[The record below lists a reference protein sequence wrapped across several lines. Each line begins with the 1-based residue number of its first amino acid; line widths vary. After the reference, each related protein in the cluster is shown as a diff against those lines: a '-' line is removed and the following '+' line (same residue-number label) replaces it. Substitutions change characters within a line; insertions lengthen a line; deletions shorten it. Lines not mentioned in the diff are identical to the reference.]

1 MSVQILEDNTLFSV
15 SSDSA
20 ILKLNG
26 QMNSK
31 LLFQIPN
38 FIQMQNDIQAI
49 YFSINTAVIPASFFN
64 VNSTNNLIY
73 INNQQYG
80 FTQGNY
86 NITQLLTMMN
96 TRLPTGYY
104 FEYNSITNRLQ
115 LFSPVLS
122 WSIQPTQSTCYRL
135 IGWNNTEDFIF
146 SARDQYQSPNAV
158 NLLTVPRVFIRSSTI
173 NTGSYSDETESF
185 DVLGVIPNTACLNGV
200 IHYSNFNG
208 IDHLVNRDVINFDV
222 FLTDDE
228 RQLIDF
234 QGCPVYLTFN
244 IKTIREVV
252 KPPSF
257 QEMYK
262 NANEDLAQ
270 MNSLKSL
277 EPQKIVLKKN

>member
-1 MSVQILEDNTLFSV
+1 MSIQILEDNTLFSV

-20 ILKLNG
+20 ILKFNG
-26 QMNSK
+26 DMNSK

-64 VNSTNNLIY
+64 VNSTNNLIF

-80 FTQGNY
+80 FIYGNY

-104 FEYNSITNRLQ
+104 FKYNSIINRLQ
-115 LFSPVLS
+115 LYAPVLD
-122 WSIQPTQSTCYRL
+122 WSIQPTKSTCYRL
-135 IGWNNTEDFIF
+135 IGWRNTEDFTF
-146 SARDQYQSPNAV
+146 SMRDQYQSPNVV

-208 IDHLVNRDVINFDV
+208 INHLVNKDVINFDV

-234 QGCPVYLTFN
+234 QGCPIYLTFN
-244 IKTIREVV
+244 IRTIREVV

-270 MNSLKSL
+270 TNSLKSL